1 MDLISI
7 DSLSDA
13 QIERLLEQGHALQA
27 RVACGLEQ
35 GQRWFDHNRSDSRGQ
50 DKRMHDRLVF
60 NLFYE
65 NSTRTVMS
73 FAAAAHRLGASP
85 VFLPVEQ
92 SSIKKGETFEDTAR
106 TLNAMR
112 PDVVVIRHR
121 ENGAPEAMARI
132 MDCSVINAGDGT
144 NEHPTQ
150 ALLDALALKIR
161 LGRIDGLKVAIC
173 GDIRH
178 SRVARSNAKLLPRLG
193 AEVRLAGPPSLMPGD
208 VPALSIDEAIDGADV
223 VMMLRVQRER
233 LEEDLDDAPGEYL
246 ERYGLTA
253 NRLARAA
260 PGAVVMHP
268 GPMNRGVEIADDVAD
283 DPERSLIL
291 LQVEAGVAVRMACL
305 ELLASA

>member
-7 DSLSDA
+7 DSLSDE
-13 QIERLLEQGHALQA
+13 QIGRILD
-27 RVACGLEQ
+27 RGL
-35 GQRWFDHNRSDSRGQ
+35 RWFDYNRSDSRGQ
-50 DKRMHDRLVF
+50 DKRLHHKLVF

-65 NSTRTVMS
+65 NSTRTAMS

-92 SSIKKGETFEDTAR
+92 SSIKKGETFDDTAL

-112 PDVVVIRHR
+112 PDCIVVRHR
-121 ENGAPEAMARI
+121 ENGAPQRMAELV
-132 MDCSVINAGDGT
+132 DCPIVNAGDGT

-150 ALLDALALKIR
+150 ALLDALTLQIR
-161 LGRIDGLKVAIC
+161 LGRIEGLKVAIC

-193 AEVRLAGPPSLMPGD
+193 AEVRLAGPPSLLPED
-208 VPALSIDEAIDGADV
+208 APALSIDEAIEGADV

-233 LEEDLDDAPGEYL
+233 LEEELGDGPGEYL
-246 ERYGLTA
+246 ERYGLTGE
-253 NRLARAA
+253 RLARAA
-260 PGAVVMHP
+260 PDAVVMHP
-268 GPMNRGVEIADDVAD
+268 GPMNRNVEIADDVAD

-291 LQVEAGVAVRMACL
+291 LQVEAGVATRMACL
-305 ELLASA
+305 ELVTSA

>member
-1 MDLISI
+1 VDLISI
-7 DSLSDA
+7 DSLNDSH
-13 QIERLLEQGHALQA
+13 IERLLDEG
-27 RVACGLEQ
+27 R
-35 GQRWFDHNRSDSRGQ
+35 RWFEYNRSEARGT
-50 DKRMHDRLVF
+50 DKRLQSKLVF

-65 NSTRTVMS
+65 NSTRTAMS

-121 ENGAPEAMARI
+121 ENGAPAAMAEI
-132 MDCSVINAGDGT
+132 MECAVINAGDGT

-150 ALLDALALKIR
+150 ALLDALTLSTR
-161 LGRIDGLKVAIC
+161 FGRVEGLKVAIC

-193 AEVRLAGPPSLMPGD
+193 AEVRLAGPASLMPGD
-208 VPALSIDEAIDGADV
+208 LPALSIDEAIDGADV

-233 LEEDLDDAPGEYL
+233 LEEELGDAPGEYL
-246 ERYGLTA
+246 ERYGLTSD
-253 NRLARAA
+253 RLAKAA
-260 PGAVVMHP
+260 PDAVVMHP

-283 DPERSLIL
+283 DPHRSLIQ

-305 ELLASA
+305 DLLSVGYRDAN